1 MQGGKG
7 RESLA
12 SLCIVLQD
20 LSWVQL
26 GSGLFVLVL
35 VLNEMV
41 LVLEGKYWD
50 LVEYLELNTWGPAS

>member
-1 MQGGKG
+1 
-7 RESLA
+7 
-12 SLCIVLQD
+12 
-20 LSWVQL
+20 L
-26 GSGLFVLVL
+26 GFGLFVLVL